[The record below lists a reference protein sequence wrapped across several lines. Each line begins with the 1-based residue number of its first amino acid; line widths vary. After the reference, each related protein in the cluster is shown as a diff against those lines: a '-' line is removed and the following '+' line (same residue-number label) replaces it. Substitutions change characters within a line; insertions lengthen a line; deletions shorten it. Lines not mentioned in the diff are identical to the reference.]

1 MINALKILLHKRNT
15 FTIKKQILFIF
26 IIVFYY
32 IFSLNHIIQGG
43 IFYDDWSLTVG
54 YLSDLTFVDKF
65 KDLVLKTFLTRPI
78 GGIYLTILTELG
90 KNDYLYI
97 FINSSFWLI
106 SSYIIVNSLDCVL
119 GENSKKLILLT
130 LLFPSFASTMIFSPV
145 TQTLGVMS
153 IFFWSISL
161 FFSKKKKYS
170 LSIIFFIISV
180 LTYELSIVLLLFNIF
195 LLIENNSKKNV
206 LKNFVKTSLIFLL
219 ITFGIIIF
227 QFLITKIMGYT
238 GSLKYAFFIEN
249 NKIIFEDDFFIN
261 VKKYFFKPIILIFYD
276 IPNLFFRSVFFFK
289 INIISIFF
297 PIIFLLLIILKIQDD
312 SNITSSKGRLYLLS
326 FCICLSI
333 IGVFLV
339 YLIVSSV
346 PQVNG
351 YYNRGLVGLFI
362 CFALFIGLI
371 FETKLKNLNYNFI
384 KNSFIVIIV
393 FFNFLSFQ
401 VQQQNHITANK
412 VREKILSKFVNFSKK
427 NDEILILTFIPTYV
441 DNNYNDEV
449 IFSEEVEDLFFAV
462 RYKTKKKVIAGR
474 IYNDKKCKKVL
485 EIEDNRIS
493 GFVTSKNRKYKD
505 KTKHVFYKFSN
516 TNRDIYLFKE
526 NKFIKLSYENNANF
540 KILSKYLG
548 CKI

>member
-15 FTIKKQILFIF
+15 FTIKKQNLFIF

-32 IFSLNHIIQGG
+32 IFSLNHIINGG

-54 YLSDLTFVDKF
+54 FLSDLTFEGKF
-65 KDLVLKTFLTRPI
+65 KDLVLKTFLTRPV

-106 SSYIIVNSLDCVL
+106 SSYIIVNSFDCVFS
-119 GENSKKLILLT
+119 ENSKKLIFLT

-153 IFFWSISL
+153 IFFWSLSL
-161 FFSKKKKYS
+161 FFSKKNKYF
-170 LSIIFFIISV
+170 LSIIFFVISV

-195 LLIENNSKKNV
+195 LLIENNSTKNV
-206 LKNFVKTSLIFLL
+206 LKNFVKTSLIFLI

-249 NKIIFEDDFFIN
+249 NKIIFEEDFFIN

-276 IPNLFFRSVFFFK
+276 IPNLFFRSIFFFK
-289 INIISIFF
+289 INIFSIFF
-297 PIIFLLLIILKIQDD
+297 PIIFLVLIILKTQDN
-312 SNITSSKGRLYLLS
+312 SNIISSKGKLYLLS
-326 FCICLSI
+326 FCICLSV

-339 YLIVSSV
+339 YLVVSSV

-371 FETKLKNLNYNFI
+371 FETKIKNLNNNFI

-412 VREKILSKFVNFSKK
+412 VRDTILLKFSNFSKK
-427 NDEILILTFIPTYV
+427 NNEMLVLTFIPTYI

-462 RYKTKKKVIAGR
+462 RYKTNKKVIAGR
-474 IYNDKKCKKVL
+474 IYNDKQCKKVL
-485 EIEDNRIS
+485 EIEDNSIS
-493 GFVTSKNRKYKD
+493 GFVTSKNRKYRD

-516 TNRDIYLFKE
+516 KNRDIYLFKE
-526 NKFIKLSYENNANF
+526 NEFIKLSYENNANF
-540 KILSKYLG
+540 KILSKHLG

>member
-32 IFSLNHIIQGG
+32 IFSLNHIINGG

-54 YLSDLTFVDKF
+54 FLSDLTFEGKF
-65 KDLVLKTFLTRPI
+65 KDLVLKTFLTRPV
-78 GGIYLTILTELG
+78 GGIYLTILTELE

-106 SSYIIVNSLDCVL
+106 SSYIIVNSFDCVFN
-119 GENSKKLILLT
+119 ENSKKLIFLT

-153 IFFWSISL
+153 IFFWSLSL
-161 FFSKKKKYS
+161 FFSKKNKYF
-170 LSIIFFIISV
+170 LSIIFFVISV

-195 LLIENNSKKNV
+195 LLIENNNRKNV
-206 LKNFVKTSLIFLL
+206 LKNFVKTSLIFLI

-249 NKIIFEDDFFIN
+249 NKIIFEEDFFIN

-276 IPNLFFRSVFFFK
+276 IPNLFFRSIFFFK
-289 INIISIFF
+289 INIFSIFF
-297 PIIFLLLIILKIQDD
+297 PIIFLVLIILKTQDN
-312 SNITSSKGRLYLLS
+312 SNIISSKGKLYLLS
-326 FCICLSI
+326 FCICLSV

-339 YLIVSSV
+339 YLVVSSV

-371 FETKLKNLNYNFI
+371 FETKIKNLNNNFI

-412 VREKILSKFVNFSKK
+412 VRDTILLKFSNFSKK
-427 NDEILILTFIPTYV
+427 NDEMLVLTFIPTYI

-462 RYKTKKKVIAGR
+462 RYKTNKKVIAGR
-474 IYNDKKCKKVL
+474 IYNDKQCKKVL
-485 EIEDNRIS
+485 EIEDNSIS
-493 GFVTSKNRKYKD
+493 GFVTSKNRKYRD

-516 TNRDIYLFKE
+516 KNRDIYLFKE
-526 NKFIKLSYENNANF
+526 NEFIKLSYENNANF
-540 KILSKYLG
+540 KILSKHLG

>member
-32 IFSLNHIIQGG
+32 IFSLNHIINGG

-54 YLSDLTFVDKF
+54 FLSDLTFEGKF
-65 KDLVLKTFLTRPI
+65 KDLVLKTFLTRPV

-106 SSYIIVNSLDCVL
+106 SSYIIVNSFDCVFS
-119 GENSKKLILLT
+119 ENSKKLIFLT

-153 IFFWSISL
+153 IFFWSLSL
-161 FFSKKKKYS
+161 FFSKKNKYF
-170 LSIIFFIISV
+170 LSIIFFVISV

-195 LLIENNSKKNV
+195 LLIENNSTKNV
-206 LKNFVKTSLIFLL
+206 LKNFVKTFLIFLI

-249 NKIIFEDDFFIN
+249 NKIIFEEDFFIN

-276 IPNLFFRSVFFFK
+276 IPNLFFRSIFFLK
-289 INIISIFF
+289 INIFSIFF
-297 PIIFLLLIILKIQDD
+297 PIIFLILIILKIEDN
-312 SNITSSKGRLYLLS
+312 SNIISSKGRLYLLS
-326 FCICLSI
+326 FCICLSV

-339 YLIVSSV
+339 YLVVSSV

-371 FETKLKNLNYNFI
+371 FETKIKNLNNNFI

-412 VREKILSKFVNFSKK
+412 VRDTILLKFSNFSKK
-427 NDEILILTFIPTYV
+427 NNEMLVLTFIPTYI

-462 RYKTKKKVIAGR
+462 RYKTNKKVIAGR
-474 IYNDKKCKKVL
+474 IYNDKQCKKVL
-485 EIEDNRIS
+485 EIEDNSIS
-493 GFVTSKNRKYKD
+493 GFVTSKNRKYRD

-516 TNRDIYLFKE
+516 KNRDIYLFKE
-526 NKFIKLSYENNANF
+526 NEFIKLSYENNANF
-540 KILSKYLG
+540 KILSKHLG

>member
-32 IFSLNHIIQGG
+32 IFSLNHIINGG

-54 YLSDLTFVDKF
+54 FLSDLTFEDKF
-65 KDLVLKTFLTRPI
+65 KDLVLKTFLTRPV

-106 SSYIIVNSLDCVL
+106 SSYIIVNSFDCVFS
-119 GENSKKLILLT
+119 ENSKKLIFLT

-153 IFFWSISL
+153 IFFWSLSL
-161 FFSKKKKYS
+161 FFSKKNKYF
-170 LSIIFFIISV
+170 LSIIFFVISV

-195 LLIENNSKKNV
+195 LLIENNSTKNV
-206 LKNFVKTSLIFLL
+206 LKNFVKTSLIFLI

-249 NKIIFEDDFFIN
+249 NKIIFEEDFFIN

-276 IPNLFFRSVFFFK
+276 IPNLFFRSIFFFK
-289 INIISIFF
+289 INIFSIFF
-297 PIIFLLLIILKIQDD
+297 PIIFLILIILKTNDNN
-312 SNITSSKGRLYLLS
+312 NIISSKGKLYLLS
-326 FCICLSI
+326 FCICLSV

-339 YLIVSSV
+339 YLVVSSV

-371 FETKLKNLNYNFI
+371 FEIKIKNLNNNFI

-412 VREKILSKFVNFSKK
+412 VRDTILLKFSNFSKK
-427 NDEILILTFIPTYV
+427 NDEMLVLTFIPTYI

-462 RYKTKKKVIAGR
+462 RYKTNKKVIAGR
-474 IYNDKKCKKVL
+474 IYNDKQCKKVL
-485 EIEDNRIS
+485 EIEDNSIS
-493 GFVTSKNRKYKD
+493 GFVTSKNRKYRD

-516 TNRDIYLFKE
+516 KNRDIYLFKE
-526 NKFIKLSYENNANF
+526 NEFIKLSYENNANF
-540 KILSKYLG
+540 KILSKHLG

>member
-15 FTIKKQILFIF
+15 FTIKKQNLFIF

-32 IFSLNHIIQGG
+32 IFSLNHIINGG

-54 YLSDLTFVDKF
+54 FLSDLTFEGKF
-65 KDLVLKTFLTRPI
+65 KDLVLKTFLTRPV
-78 GGIYLTILTELG
+78 GGIYLTILTELE

-106 SSYIIVNSLDCVL
+106 SSYIIVNSFDCVFS
-119 GENSKKLILLT
+119 ENSKKLIFLT

-153 IFFWSISL
+153 IFFWSLSL
-161 FFSKKKKYS
+161 FFSKKNKYF
-170 LSIIFFIISV
+170 LSIIFFVISV

-195 LLIENNSKKNV
+195 LLIENNSTKNV
-206 LKNFVKTSLIFLL
+206 LKNFVKTSLIFLI

-249 NKIIFEDDFFIN
+249 NKIIFEEDFFIN

-276 IPNLFFRSVFFFK
+276 IPNLFFRSIFFLK
-289 INIISIFF
+289 INIFSIFF
-297 PIIFLLLIILKIQDD
+297 PIIFLILIILKTQDN
-312 SNITSSKGRLYLLS
+312 SNIISSKGRLYLLS
-326 FCICLSI
+326 FCICLSV

-339 YLIVSSV
+339 YLVVSSV

-371 FETKLKNLNYNFI
+371 FETKIKNLNYNFI

-412 VREKILSKFVNFSKK
+412 ARDTILLKFSNFSKK
-427 NDEILILTFIPTYV
+427 NDEMLVLTFIPTYI

-462 RYKTKKKVIAGR
+462 RYKTNKKVIAGR
-474 IYNDKKCKKVL
+474 IYNDKQCKKVL
-485 EIEDNRIS
+485 EIEDNSIS
-493 GFVTSKNRKYKD
+493 GFVTSKNRKYRD

-516 TNRDIYLFKE
+516 KNRDIYLFKE
-526 NKFIKLSYENNANF
+526 NEFIKLSYENNANF
-540 KILSKYLG
+540 KILSKHLG

>member
-15 FTIKKQILFIF
+15 FTIKKQNLFIF

-32 IFSLNHIIQGG
+32 IFSLNHIINGG

-54 YLSDLTFVDKF
+54 FLSDLTFEGKF
-65 KDLVLKTFLTRPI
+65 KDLVLKTFLTRPV

-106 SSYIIVNSLDCVL
+106 SSYIIVNSFDCVFS
-119 GENSKKLILLT
+119 ENSKKLIFLT

-153 IFFWSISL
+153 IFFWSLSL
-161 FFSKKKKYS
+161 FFSKKNKYF
-170 LSIIFFIISV
+170 LSIIFFVISV

-195 LLIENNSKKNV
+195 LLIENNSTKNV
-206 LKNFVKTSLIFLL
+206 LKNFVKTSLIFLI

-249 NKIIFEDDFFIN
+249 NKIIFEEDFFIN

-276 IPNLFFRSVFFFK
+276 IPNLFFRSIFFFK
-289 INIISIFF
+289 INIFSIFF
-297 PIIFLLLIILKIQDD
+297 PIIFLIFIILKTKDN
-312 SNITSSKGRLYLLS
+312 SNIISSKGKLYLLS
-326 FCICLSI
+326 FCICLSV

-339 YLIVSSV
+339 YLVVSSV

-371 FETKLKNLNYNFI
+371 FETKIKNLNYNFI

-412 VREKILSKFVNFSKK
+412 VRDTILLKFSNFSKK
-427 NDEILILTFIPTYV
+427 NDEMLVLTFIPTYI
-441 DNNYNDEV
+441 DNNYNDEA

-462 RYKTKKKVIAGR
+462 RYKTNKKVIAGR
-474 IYNDKKCKKVL
+474 IYNDKQCKKVL
-485 EIEDNRIS
+485 EIEDNSIS
-493 GFVTSKNRKYKD
+493 GFVTSKNRKYRD

-516 TNRDIYLFKE
+516 KNRDIYLFKE
-526 NKFIKLSYENNANF
+526 NEFIKLSYENNANF
-540 KILSKYLG
+540 KILSKHLG

>member
-1 MINALKILLHKRNT
+1 MIKALKILLHKRNT

-32 IFSLNHIIQGG
+32 IFSLNHIINGG

-54 YLSDLTFVDKF
+54 FLSDLTFEGKF
-65 KDLVLKTFLTRPI
+65 KDLVLKTFLTRPV

-106 SSYIIVNSLDCVL
+106 SSYIIVNSFDCVFS
-119 GENSKKLILLT
+119 ENSKKLIFLT

-153 IFFWSISL
+153 IFFWSLSL
-161 FFSKKKKYS
+161 FFSKKNKYF
-170 LSIIFFIISV
+170 LSIIFFVISV

-195 LLIENNSKKNV
+195 LLIENNSTKNV
-206 LKNFVKTSLIFLL
+206 LKNFVKTFLIFLI

-249 NKIIFEDDFFIN
+249 NKIIFEEDFFIN

-276 IPNLFFRSVFFFK
+276 IPNLFFRSIFFFK
-289 INIISIFF
+289 INIFSIFF
-297 PIIFLLLIILKIQDD
+297 PIIFLILIILKIQDN
-312 SNITSSKGRLYLLS
+312 SNIISSKGKLYLLS
-326 FCICLSI
+326 FCICLSV

-339 YLIVSSV
+339 YLVVSSV

-371 FETKLKNLNYNFI
+371 FETKIKNLNYNFI

-412 VREKILSKFVNFSKK
+412 VRDTILLKFSNFSKK
-427 NDEILILTFIPTYV
+427 NNEMLVLTFIPTYI

-462 RYKTKKKVIAGR
+462 RYKTNKKVIAGR
-474 IYNDKKCKKVL
+474 IYNDKQCKKVL
-485 EIEDNRIS
+485 EIEDNSIS
-493 GFVTSKNRKYKD
+493 GFVTSKNRKYRD

-516 TNRDIYLFKE
+516 KNRDIYLFKE
-526 NKFIKLSYENNANF
+526 NEFIKLSYENNANF
-540 KILSKYLG
+540 KILSKHLG

>member
-1 MINALKILLHKRNT
+1 MINALKFLLHKRNT
-15 FTIKKQILFIF
+15 FTIKKQIIF
-26 IIVFYY
+26 TIIIVFYY
-32 IFSLNHIIQGG
+32 IFSLNHIINGG

-54 YLSDLTFVDKF
+54 FLSDLTFEDKF
-65 KDLVLKTFLTRPI
+65 KDLVLKTFLTRPV

-106 SSYIIVNSLDCVL
+106 SSYIIVNSFDCVFS
-119 GENSKKLILLT
+119 ENSKKLIFLT

-153 IFFWSISL
+153 IFFWSLSL
-161 FFSKKKKYS
+161 FFSKKNKYF
-170 LSIIFFIISV
+170 LSIIFFVISV

-195 LLIENNSKKNV
+195 LLIENNSTKNV
-206 LKNFVKTSLIFLL
+206 LKNFVKTSLIFLI

-249 NKIIFEDDFFIN
+249 NKIIFEEDFFIN

-276 IPNLFFRSVFFFK
+276 IPNLFFRSIFFFK
-289 INIISIFF
+289 INIFSIFF
-297 PIIFLLLIILKIQDD
+297 PIIFLVLIILKTQDN
-312 SNITSSKGRLYLLS
+312 SNIISSKGKLYLLS
-326 FCICLSI
+326 FCICLSV

-339 YLIVSSV
+339 YLVVSSV

-371 FETKLKNLNYNFI
+371 FETKIKNLNYNFI

-412 VREKILSKFVNFSKK
+412 VRDTILLKFSNFSKK
-427 NDEILILTFIPTYV
+427 NNEMLVLTFIPTYI

-462 RYKTKKKVIAGR
+462 RYKTNKKVIAGR
-474 IYNDKKCKKVL
+474 IYNDKQCKKVL
-485 EIEDNRIS
+485 EIEDNSIS

-516 TNRDIYLFKE
+516 KNRDIYLFKE
-526 NKFIKLSYENNANF
+526 NEFIKLSYENNANF
-540 KILSKYLG
+540 KILSKHLG

>member
-1 MINALKILLHKRNT
+1 
-15 FTIKKQILFIF
+15 
-26 IIVFYY
+26 
-32 IFSLNHIIQGG
+32 
-43 IFYDDWSLTVG
+43 
-54 YLSDLTFVDKF
+54 
-65 KDLVLKTFLTRPI
+65 
-78 GGIYLTILTELG
+78 
-90 KNDYLYI
+90 
-97 FINSSFWLI
+97 
-106 SSYIIVNSLDCVL
+106 
-119 GENSKKLILLT
+119 
-130 LLFPSFASTMIFSPV
+130 
-145 TQTLGVMS
+145 
-153 IFFWSISL
+153 
-161 FFSKKKKYS
+161 

-227 QFLITKIMGYT
+227 QFLITKITGYT

-249 NKIIFEDDFFIN
+249 NKIIFEEDFFIN

-289 INIISIFF
+289 INIVSIFF

-412 VREKILSKFVNFSKK
+412 VRDKILSKFVNFSKK
-427 NDEILILTFIPTYV
+427 NDEMLILTFIPTYV

-474 IYNDKKCKKVL
+474 IYNDKKCKKVF

-540 KILSKYLG
+540 KILSKHLG

>member
-1 MINALKILLHKRNT
+1 M
-15 FTIKKQILFIF
+15 
-26 IIVFYY
+26 
-32 IFSLNHIIQGG
+32 
-43 IFYDDWSLTVG
+43 
-54 YLSDLTFVDKF
+54 
-65 KDLVLKTFLTRPI
+65 
-78 GGIYLTILTELG
+78 
-90 KNDYLYI
+90 
-97 FINSSFWLI
+97 
-106 SSYIIVNSLDCVL
+106 
-119 GENSKKLILLT
+119 
-130 LLFPSFASTMIFSPV
+130 
-145 TQTLGVMS
+145 
-153 IFFWSISL
+153 
-161 FFSKKKKYS
+161 
-170 LSIIFFIISV
+170 SIIFFIISV

-289 INIISIFF
+289 INIVSIFF

-540 KILSKYLG
+540 KILSKHLG

>member
-1 MINALKILLHKRNT
+1 MINALKFLLHKRNT
-15 FTIKKQILFIF
+15 FTIKKQIIF
-26 IIVFYY
+26 TIIIVFYY
-32 IFSLNHIIQGG
+32 IFSLNHIIKGG

-54 YLSDLTFVDKF
+54 FLSDLTFEEKF
-65 KDLVLKTFLTRPI
+65 KDLVLKTFLTRPV

-97 FINSSFWLI
+97 FLNSSFWLI
-106 SSYIIVNSLDCVL
+106 SSYIIVNSFDCVFS
-119 GENSKKLILLT
+119 EKSKKLIFLT

-161 FFSKKKKYS
+161 FFSKKNKYF
-170 LSIIFFIISV
+170 LSIIFFVISV

-195 LLIENNSKKNV
+195 LLIENNNRKNL
-206 LKNFVKTSLIFLL
+206 LKNFIKTSLIFLL
-219 ITFGIIIF
+219 ITSGIIIF
-227 QFLITKIMGYT
+227 QFLIAKIMDYT

-249 NKIIFEDDFFIN
+249 NKIIFEEDFFIN
-261 VKKYFFKPIILIFYD
+261 VKKYFFKPITLIFYD
-276 IPNLFFRSVFFFK
+276 IPNLFFRSIFFLK
-289 INIISIFF
+289 INVISIIFS
-297 PIIFLLLIILKIQDD
+297 IIFLILITLKIQNN
-312 SNITSSKGRLYLLS
+312 SNIIFFKGRLYFLS
-326 FCICLSI
+326 FCICISV

-339 YLIVSSV
+339 YLVVSSV

-371 FETKLKNLNYNFI
+371 SETKIKNLNYDLI
-384 KNSFIVIIV
+384 KNSFIIIVV

-412 VREKILSKFVNFSKK
+412 VRDQILSKFVNFSEK
-427 NDEILILTFIPTYV
+427 NDKLLILTFIPTYI

-462 RYKTKKKVIAGR
+462 RYKTNKKVIAGR
-474 IYNDKKCKKVL
+474 IYNDKKCRKVL
-485 EIEDNRIS
+485 KIEDNNIS
-493 GFVTSKNRKYKD
+493 GFVKSKNRKYKD

-516 TNRDIYLFKE
+516 KNRDIYLFKE
-526 NKFIKLSYENNANF
+526 NKFIKLSYENNANL
-540 KILSKYLG
+540 KILSKHLG

>member
-32 IFSLNHIIQGG
+32 IFSLNHIINGG

-54 YLSDLTFVDKF
+54 FLSDLTFEDKF
-65 KDLVLKTFLTRPI
+65 KDLVLKTFLTRPV

-106 SSYIIVNSLDCVL
+106 SSYIIVNSFDCVFN
-119 GENSKKLILLT
+119 ENSKKLIFLT

-153 IFFWSISL
+153 IFFWSLSL
-161 FFSKKKKYS
+161 FFSKKNKYF
-170 LSIIFFIISV
+170 LSIIFFVISV

-195 LLIENNSKKNV
+195 LLIENNSTKNV
-206 LKNFVKTSLIFLL
+206 LKNFFKTSLIFLI

-249 NKIIFEDDFFIN
+249 NKIIFEEDFFIN

-276 IPNLFFRSVFFFK
+276 IPNLFFRSIFFFK
-289 INIISIFF
+289 INIFSIFF
-297 PIIFLLLIILKIQDD
+297 PIIFLVLIILKTQDN
-312 SNITSSKGRLYLLS
+312 SNIISSKGKLYLLS
-326 FCICLSI
+326 FCICLSV

-339 YLIVSSV
+339 YLVVSSV

-371 FETKLKNLNYNFI
+371 FETKIKNLNYNFI

-412 VREKILSKFVNFSKK
+412 ARDTILLKFSNFSKK
-427 NDEILILTFIPTYV
+427 NDEMLVLTFIPTYI

-462 RYKTKKKVIAGR
+462 RYKTNKKVIAGR
-474 IYNDKKCKKVL
+474 IYNDKQCKKVL
-485 EIEDNRIS
+485 EIEDNSIS
-493 GFVTSKNRKYKD
+493 GFVTSKNRKYRD

-516 TNRDIYLFKE
+516 KNRDIYLFKE
-526 NKFIKLSYENNANF
+526 NEFIKLSYENNSNF
-540 KILSKYLG
+540 KILSKHLG

>member
-15 FTIKKQILFIF
+15 FTIKKQNLFIF

-32 IFSLNHIIQGG
+32 IFSLNHIINGG

-54 YLSDLTFVDKF
+54 FLSDLTFEDKF
-65 KDLVLKTFLTRPI
+65 KDLVLKTFLTRPV

-106 SSYIIVNSLDCVL
+106 SSYIIVNSFDCVFS
-119 GENSKKLILLT
+119 ENSKKLIFLT

-153 IFFWSISL
+153 IFFWSLSL
-161 FFSKKKKYS
+161 FFSKKNKYF
-170 LSIIFFIISV
+170 LSIIFFVISV

-195 LLIENNSKKNV
+195 LLIENNSTKNV
-206 LKNFVKTSLIFLL
+206 LKNFVKTSLIFLI

-249 NKIIFEDDFFIN
+249 NKIIFEEDFFIN

-276 IPNLFFRSVFFFK
+276 IPNLFFRSIFFFK
-289 INIISIFF
+289 INIFSIFF
-297 PIIFLLLIILKIQDD
+297 PIIFLVLIILKTQDN
-312 SNITSSKGRLYLLS
+312 SNIISSKGKLYLLS
-326 FCICLSI
+326 FCICLSV

-339 YLIVSSV
+339 YLVVSSV

-371 FETKLKNLNYNFI
+371 FETKIKNLNNNFI

-412 VREKILSKFVNFSKK
+412 VRDTILLKFSNFSKK
-427 NDEILILTFIPTYV
+427 NDEMLVLTFIPTYI

-462 RYKTKKKVIAGR
+462 RYKTNKKVIAGR
-474 IYNDKKCKKVL
+474 IYNDKQCKKVL
-485 EIEDNRIS
+485 EIEDNSIS
-493 GFVTSKNRKYKD
+493 GFVTSKNRKYRD

-516 TNRDIYLFKE
+516 KNRDIYLFKE
-526 NKFIKLSYENNANF
+526 NEFIKLSYENNANF
-540 KILSKYLG
+540 KILSKHLG